1 MKNIK
6 LTEEEKREII
16 EQANSIAD
24 ELDEIKME
32 LVGLEDQMTAFS
44 VFEKNTELYEKFSN
58 EIKTRHD
65 RIAILEEKFQAYKEI
80 LGIKKKKK
88 RLLKNKTL

>member
-24 ELDEIKME
+24 ELDAIRME
-32 LVGLEDQMTAFS
+32 LVGLEDQITAFS

-58 EIKTRHD
+58 EIKIRHN

-88 RLLKNKTL
+88 RLFKNKTL